1 MWPMC
6 KSISSSEED
15 NICVQHCTDDTVHLY
30 SVLYCSHCTVCTQVD
45 FTARRQDML
54 SVFSSTW
61 KEKHLLPMASET
73 IASETI
79 ESETIESET
88 IESETIESEI
98 GFETRI

>member
-1 MWPMC
+1 
-6 KSISSSEED
+6 
-15 NICVQHCTDDTVHLY
+15 
-30 SVLYCSHCTVCTQVD
+30 
-45 FTARRQDML
+45 ML

-73 IASETI
+73 IESETI
-79 ESETIESET
+79 ELETIESET